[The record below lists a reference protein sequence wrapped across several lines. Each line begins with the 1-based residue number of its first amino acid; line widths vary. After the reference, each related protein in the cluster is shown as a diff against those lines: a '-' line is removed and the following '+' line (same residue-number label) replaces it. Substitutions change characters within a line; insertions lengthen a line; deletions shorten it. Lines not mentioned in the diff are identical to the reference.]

1 MPQVVTIGD
10 INIDVIAHVP
20 GYPQKGGEGL
30 AEQGHIYCGGSAAN
44 TAIVLGRFGV
54 DVGMIGRV
62 GEDVLALLALA
73 GLAEAGV
80 DGRLYSARPSN
91 YDGHHAHRRYPRW

>member
-30 AEQGHIYCGGSAAN
+30 AEQGQIYCGGSAAN
-44 TAIVLGRFGV
+44 TAVVLGRFGV
-54 DVGMIGRV
+54 DVGIIHPYRRA
-62 GEDVLALLALA
+62 VLRIVAT
-73 GLAEAGV
+73 
-80 DGRLYSARPSN
+80 RRQPSKRP
-91 YDGHHAHRRYPRW
+91 